1 MKRIIVTA
9 LIVIASLVVVDKAPA
24 QRLAVKVVI
33 PFSFNAAG
41 TQLPA
46 GNYTIRTEGGFTYMV
61 RDDGRRWWL
70 VNTSPLVD
78 KRPQGRKLI
87 FSVYG
92 GQYFLQKIL
101 YPGSNMSLEF
111 SPSKAEIKARQQTE
125 NASGFDQDALLLKQ

>member
-9 LIVIASLVVVDKAPA
+9 LIVLASLVVVDKAPA
-24 QRLAVKVVI
+24 QRLAIKAAI

-78 KRPQGRKLI
+78 KTPQDRKLV
-87 FSVYG
+87 FSIYG
-92 GQYFLQKIL
+92 DQYFLQKIL

-111 SPSKAEIKARQQTE
+111 SPSKAEIKARHQIE
-125 NASGFDQDALLLKQ
+125 NGPGFDQDALLLKQ